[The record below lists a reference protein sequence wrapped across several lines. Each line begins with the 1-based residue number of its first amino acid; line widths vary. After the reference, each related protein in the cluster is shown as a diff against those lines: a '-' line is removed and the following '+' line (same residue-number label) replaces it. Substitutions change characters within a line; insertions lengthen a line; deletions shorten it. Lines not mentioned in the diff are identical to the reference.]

1 MSHATAAVAYPKAQ
15 KGPSGVTEW
24 ATWVLTMAVV
34 IMLGASFVLWQQ
46 ITNLNDTLT
55 NTQVRISQLERSS
68 TYRQCLI
75 LTSLDAT
82 PAQLAAA
89 ACGEE

>member
-15 KGPSGVTEW
+15 KGPGGMTEW

-34 IMLGASFVLWQQ
+34 IMLGVSFLLWQKVN
-46 ITNLNDTLT
+46 TLSDTLID
-55 NTQVRISQLERSS
+55 TQNRIGQLEQSS
-68 TYRQCLI
+68 SYRQCLI
-75 LTSLDAT
+75 LTALDAT